1 MGSKSNAQHKLRL
14 NKMSKELIEALL
26 PINCAYNYKEEY
38 RDETTTMGK
47 CYSKTC
53 MLNQNKDVANDIQNK
68 GCEIYKKDFVKA
80 EIARKPDR

>member
-1 MGSKSNAQHKLRL
+1 
-14 NKMSKELIEALL
+14 MSKELIEALL

-53 MLNQNKDVANDIQNK
+53 MLNQNL
-68 GCEIYKKDFVKA
+68 YA
-80 EIARKPDR
+80 EPKQVCRK

>member
-1 MGSKSNAQHKLRL
+1 
-14 NKMSKELIEALL
+14 MSKELIESLL

-53 MLNQNKDVANDIQNK
+53 MLNQNKDVANDIQTK

-80 EIARKPDR
+80 VIACKPDR